1 MLASATELFGKGRAM
16 TLHDDTDDRKYRAPA
31 LEKGL
36 DVLELLASQGPALTP
51 SQMSAELGRSVS
63 ELFRMIQ
70 VLEFR
75 GYIELTPDG
84 YRLTNR
90 LFTLGLAQA
99 PVKSLAEVAL
109 PAMRALSELTVQSC
123 HLVVPTEDQIV
134 VIARI
139 EGPGDLGYSVR
150 LGYRRNIIDASSGL
164 MFYGCASE
172 QTRARL
178 AARLVTAHGRV
189 RVNDY
194 VVAAEEA
201 GRLGYVRRESDFVKG
216 VTDLV
221 APIMGSDGILA
232 TLITPYIQRTPP
244 VCDADAALT
253 HLRAAAQTI
262 SSEMAAVSQA

>member
-1 MLASATELFGKGRAM
+1 M
-16 TLHDDTDDRKYRAPA
+16 TLQDDADRKYRAPA

-36 DVLELLASQGPALTP
+36 DVLELLSSHGRPMTASQL
-51 SQMSAELGRSVS
+51 SVELKRSVS

-75 GYIELTPDG
+75 RYIEATPEG

-90 LFTLGLAQA
+90 LFSLGMAQA
-99 PVKSLAEVAL
+99 PVKSLAEAAL
-109 PAMRALSELTVQSC
+109 PVMRDLAGRTVQSC

-150 LGYRRNIIDASSGL
+150 LGYRRNIVDASSGL

-172 QTRARL
+172 KARADLRARL
-178 AARLVTAHGRV
+178 EPKFGKERIASYIA
-189 RVNDY
+189 
-194 VVAAEEA
+194 AAEAA
-201 GRLGYVRRESDFVKG
+201 GAQGYVRRESDFVKG

-221 APIMGSDGILA
+221 APIMGADSILA
-232 TLITPYIQRTPP
+232 TLITPYIERTPP
-244 VCDADAALT
+244 TCDADEALA
-253 HLRAAAQTI
+253 HLRAAADLI
-262 SSEMAAVSQA
+262 SAEMAVVSQA

>member
-1 MLASATELFGKGRAM
+1 M
-16 TLHDDTDDRKYRAPA
+16 THHDEDDRKYRAPA

-36 DVLELLASQGPALTP
+36 DVLELLAAHGAAMTP
-51 SQMSAELGRSVS
+51 SQMSIELGRSVS

-75 GYIELTPDG
+75 RYIEATPDG
-84 YRLTNR
+84 YCLTNR
-90 LFTLGLAQA
+90 LFTLGMAQSPA
-99 PVKSLAEVAL
+99 KSLTETAL
-109 PAMRALSELTVQSC
+109 PIMRDLAALTVQSC

-134 VIARI
+134 VVLRV

-172 QTRARL
+172 QTRKHLRDRL
-178 AARLVTAHGRV
+178 TQRHGQDAVDDYISRATTAG
-189 RVNDY
+189 
-194 VVAAEEA
+194 A
-201 GRLGYVRRESDFVKG
+201 LGYVRRESDFVKG

-221 APIMGSDGILA
+221 APIIGADGIIA

-244 VCDADAALT
+244 VCDEEVALT
-253 HLRAAAQTI
+253 HLRSAARSI
-262 SSEMAAVSQA
+262 SSEMSAVSQA